1 MAFDGIVTRQ
11 VVEELNTC
19 LIGGKINKVYQPN
32 KNEILF
38 GIYANGKHYCLLINI
53 DSNCYRMHLTDI
65 PKVNPLNAP
74 NFCML
79 LRKHLIGMKI
89 KSFETYDLER
99 VIKIVL
105 EGYNELN
112 DFITKELVIEL
123 MGKHSNIILL
133 NDSSKIIDSMRHL
146 EVSSNATRDI
156 LPARLYTFPTTDKI
170 SFLKLTSF
178 KEFYELISPYVGKE
192 PIDIV
197 FASHFV
203 GISKLLV
210 SYLQQIHQIENISI
224 SEEDY
229 RTLYDSLKELIHS
242 SNVVCIPFSNGEK
255 QDYVLASKK
264 KESALDIN
272 FFLDDFYHK
281 KETLDEFISY
291 RNSVL
296 KLILNELKKYT
307 KRLNNMNQ
315 KLEECHKKEQYR
327 IYGELITANLYHV
340 NANEN
345 LDYITL
351 ENYYDN
357 NIPTK
362 IPLDKTVSISMNAK
376 KYFKKYAKLKNAC
389 EIVTLQ
395 KQETKR
401 EIDYIES
408 IIYELEVANTI
419 SDIDSIYTEFLENFL
434 GKNVSNSSKVS
445 KKKVSKKKKE
455 EVFSPLCFTID
466 GYTVLLGK
474 NNKQNDFLTLKY
486 AHSNDLWF
494 HVKDIHGSHVV
505 LKTNGEEVSQK
516 TINKCASLCAFYS
529 KAQNS
534 SNVAVDY
541 TLIRY
546 VKKPSGSKPGMVIY
560 TNFQTVNVQPSNSV
574 LDN

>member
-11 VVEELNTC
+11 VVKELNTC

-53 DSNCYRMHLTDI
+53 ESTHYRMHLTDI
-65 PKVNPLNAP
+65 PKTNPLNAP

-123 MGKHSNIILL
+123 MGKHSNVILL
-133 NDSSKIIDSMRHL
+133 NNSSKIIDSMRHL

-178 KEFYELISPYVGKE
+178 KEFYELISPYVGRE

-210 SYLQQIHQIENISI
+210 SYLRQIHQIEDFSTL
-224 SEEDY
+224 EGDY
-229 RTLYDSLKELIHS
+229 RTLYDSLKELITS
-242 SNVVCIPFSNGEK
+242 SNVVCIPFNNGEK
-255 QDYVLASKK
+255 SDYVLTTLK
-264 KESALDIN
+264 KESSLAIN
-272 FFLDDFYHK
+272 LFLDDFYHK
-281 KETLDEFISY
+281 KETLDELISY

-307 KRLNNMNQ
+307 KRLSNMNQ
-315 KLEECHKKEQYR
+315 KLEECDKKEQYR
-327 IYGELITANLYHV
+327 MYGELITANLYHV

-419 SDIDSIYTEFLENFL
+419 SDIDSIYTEFSENFL
-434 GKNVSNSSKVS
+434 GKTVSNSTKFS

-455 EVFSPLCFTID
+455 EVFSPFSFTID
-466 GYTVLLGK
+466 GYTVLVGK
-474 NNKQNDFLTLKY
+474 NNKQNDHLTLKY

-505 LKTNGEEVSQK
+505 LKTNGEEIPQE
-516 TINKCASLCAFYS
+516 TINKCASLCAYYS
-529 KAQNS
+529 KAKNS
-534 SNVAVDY
+534 SNVSVDY
-541 TLIRY
+541 TFIRY

-574 LDN
+574 SDN

>member
-1 MAFDGIVTRQ
+1 MAFDGIITKQ
-11 VVEELNTC
+11 VVSELNTC
-19 LIGGKINKVYQPN
+19 LLGGKINKVYQPN

-38 GIYANGKHYCLLINI
+38 GIYANAKHYCLLINI
-53 DSNCYRMHLTDI
+53 EATHCRMHLTDFQK
-65 PKVNPLNAP
+65 PNPLNAP

-99 VIKIVL
+99 VVKIVL

-112 DFITKELVIEL
+112 DFITKEIIVEL

-146 EVSSNATRDI
+146 ETSSNATRDI
-156 LPARLYTFPTTDKI
+156 LPARAYTFPATDKI
-170 SFLKLTSF
+170 SFLKLDSF
-178 KEFYELISPYVGKE
+178 EEFYKLIFPYLGKE
-192 PIDIV
+192 PLDLLLS
-197 FASHFV
+197 SHFI
-203 GISKLLV
+203 GISKLLI
-210 SYLQQIHQIENISI
+210 SYLLQIHKIENASI
-224 SEEDY
+224 LEEDY
-229 RTLYDSLKELIHS
+229 HTIYHSLKELISS
-242 SNVVCIPFSNGEK
+242 SNVVCVPFSNGEK
-255 QDYVLASKK
+255 QDYVVTTENKLSPF
-264 KESALDIN
+264 DIN

-315 KLEECHKKEQYR
+315 KLEECDKKEQYR
-327 IYGELITANLYHV
+327 TYGELITANLYHI

-345 LDYITL
+345 LDNLTL

-357 NIPTK
+357 NTPISV
-362 IPLDKTVSISMNAK
+362 PLDKSISIAMNAK
-376 KYFKKYAKLKNAC
+376 KYFKKYSKLKNAC

-408 IIYELEVANTI
+408 IIYELEVASTV
-419 SDIDSIYTEFLENFL
+419 SDIDSIYTEFSENFL
-434 GKNVSNSSKVS
+434 GKNLSASSKVS

-455 EVFSPLCFTID
+455 EPFSPLAFTID
-466 GYTVLLGK
+466 GFTVLVGK
-474 NNKQNDFLTLKY
+474 NNKQNDYLSLKY

-494 HVKDIHGSHVV
+494 HVKDVHGSHVV
-505 LKTNGEEVSQK
+505 LKTNGEEIPQE

-529 KAQNS
+529 KAKSS

-541 TLIRY
+541 TFIRY

-560 TNFQTVNVQPSNSV
+560 TNFQTVNVQPNNFD
-574 LDN
+574 LC